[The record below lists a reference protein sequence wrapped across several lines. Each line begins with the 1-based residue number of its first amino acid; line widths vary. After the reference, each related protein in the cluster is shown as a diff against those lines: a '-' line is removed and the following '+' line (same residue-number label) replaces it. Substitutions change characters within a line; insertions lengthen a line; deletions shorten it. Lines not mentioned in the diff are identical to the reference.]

1 MKRLS
6 VLSVLIFLLFLLSI
20 LSVYHYQP
28 KIIIFQEDSLIFDI
42 VDNNLA
48 FLACYVCQVPL
59 IWQFITR
66 IIKPKDF
73 SKPLILTYNSNTRS
87 PPA

>member
-20 LSVYHYQP
+20 LSVNHYQP
-28 KIIIFQEDSLIFDI
+28 KIRIFQEDPLFFDI

-48 FLACYVCQVPL
+48 FLAWNVCQVPL

-66 IIKPKDF
+66 IIISKDF
-73 SKPLILTYNSNTRS
+73 SKPLILTYKSNTRS